1 MSAGRFVNILTIA
14 TPRNSYGR
22 RTALLALPALAAP
35 GRGADAV
42 AYAGS
47 TTTFVLIGVRE

>member
-14 TPRNSYGR
+14 TPHNSYGR